1 MLDDSLR
8 QVPDSHPLLLKIYQQ
23 QSYGGPYQFAYAD
36 YQCNENSCA
45 SRQRKAGG
53 RHDKAALAASELQRK
68 EKQEVGKQAGERQY
82 EHALQERGMYVWKHE
97 QDEHYLECRT
107 EAARKLEQNGGNEC
121 LGVLVVQRGY
131 LAVYGVKLLL
141 VLFDEP
147 TRPLLQAG
155 NVAHDVHQPNCHA
168 FTIALQEKPHAKRAE
183 NSCRRKQHAD
193 KEVDTLGKQ
202 VNQDGKKPENE
213 MAEDMGHGIK
223 DDRRRGALGANLRR
237 QRHYAVRLAAHKA
250 AGGCVIEGEA
260 RHGNLVKPEEADTS
274 LAAVSAPYDNVPR
287 GRVEQIQQPP
297 QANNG
302 EKPIAGARKPVPHLA
317 VIKLGEHDRKHGY
330 AENKKQVLV
339 FLFH

>member
-23 QSYGGPYQFAYAD
+23 QSYGCPYQFAYAD
-36 YQCNENSCA
+36 YQCNENAGSC
-45 SRQRKAGG
+45 RQRKAGG

-68 EKQEVGKQAGERQY
+68 EKQEVGKQAGERQD
-82 EHALQERGMYVWKHE
+82 EHALQERGMYVGKDE
-97 QDEHYLECRT
+97 QDEHYLERRT
-107 EAARKLEQNGGNEC
+107 EAARKFEQNGC
-121 LGVLVVQRGY
+121 DKRLGVLVVQRGY

-147 TRPLLQAG
+147 PRPLLQAG
-155 NVAHDVHQPNCHA
+155 NVAHDVHQPHGHSLAVA
-168 FTIALQEKPHAKRAE
+168 FQEEPHAERAE
-183 NSCRRKQHAD
+183 HSSRRKQHANE
-193 KEVDTLGKQ
+193 EVKALGKQ
-202 VNQDGKKPENE
+202 VNKYGKKPEYE
-213 MAEDMGHGIK
+213 MTEDMGHGVK
-223 DDRRRGALGANLRR
+223 DDRRRGALGANLGR

-250 AGGCVIEGEA
+250 ARGCVIEGEA
-260 RHGNLVKPEEADTS
+260 RHGYLVKPRKTDTG
-274 LAAVSAPYDNVPR
+274 LATVAAPYDNVPR